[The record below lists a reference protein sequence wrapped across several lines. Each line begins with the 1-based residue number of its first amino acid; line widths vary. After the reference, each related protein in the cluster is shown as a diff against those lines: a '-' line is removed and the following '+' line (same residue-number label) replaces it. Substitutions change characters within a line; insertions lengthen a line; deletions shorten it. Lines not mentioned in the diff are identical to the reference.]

1 MTTNNTLWSRPPG
14 TCHHASVSGS
24 PLTTLTLGVTN
35 DCRHLLGKKSWNV
48 YNSDNIARVKADEAA
63 AAAREAADEQRM
75 QELDAERRAA
85 ILRGRTPP
93 PLPERQASKTSE
105 SRRSGHADERGHIRK
120 RRKLAGEDDTDL
132 DIRMAKSVTARP
144 EHDDKDARV
153 LKLRSTASDAP
164 LQDHAGHIDLF
175 PVDMKDALKR
185 ERNAEAEQEKRKK
198 EKAIESQFT
207 MRFSSAAGR
216 DGVSRPWYTAVHS
229 PKQSA
234 GDKKELSIYEGFVN
248 KDVWGNEDPRRKERE
263 QARISTN
270 DPFAFMQ
277 KAQAQLKKSKQDRK
291 QWAEERSRE
300 LMELRS
306 AQERED
312 RRSRHLKRKRR
323 DVEDSEHGTPK
334 KDSASSRHK
343 HRHTSPS
350 HSRDKREPRT
360 SMHSRDR
367 HEHRESHR
375 SGERRAQSK
384 SRERAGDRH
393 THRHQRTEDFETA
406 FI

>member
-1 MTTNNTLWSRPPG
+1 M
-14 TCHHASVSGS
+14 
-24 PLTTLTLGVTN
+24 PL
-35 DCRHLLGKKSWNV
+35 HLLGKKSWNV

-63 AAAREAADEQRM
+63 AAAREAAEEQRT

-93 PLPERQASKTSE
+93 PLPDRQPAKTAE
-105 SRRSGHADERGHIRK
+105 SRRAGQSDERGHVRK

-132 DIRMAKSVTARP
+132 DIRMAKSITARP
-144 EHDDKDARV
+144 GDDDTDARV

-175 PVDMKDALKR
+175 PVNMKDALKR
-185 ERNAEAEQEKRKK
+185 ERNAEAEKEKRNK
-198 EKAIESQFT
+198 EKASQDQFT

-216 DGVSRPWYTAVHS
+216 DGISRPWYAAVQS
-229 PKQSA
+229 PKQS
-234 GDKKELSIYEGFVN
+234 GQDKKEASIFEGFVN

-263 QARISTN
+263 QARISTS

-323 DVEDSEHGTPK
+323 DVDDSEHGTPK

-350 HSRDKREPRT
+350 HSRDKLEPRT
-360 SMHSRDR
+360 SNRSRDR
-367 HEHRESHR
+367 HEHRSSHR
-375 SGERRAQSK
+375 SDERRAHSK
-384 SRERAGDRH
+384 HRERGGDRH
-393 THRHQRTEDFETA
+393 SHRHQRTEDLEMA

>member
-1 MTTNNTLWSRPPG
+1 
-14 TCHHASVSGS
+14 
-24 PLTTLTLGVTN
+24 
-35 DCRHLLGKKSWNV
+35 
-48 YNSDNIARVKADEAA
+48 
-63 AAAREAADEQRM
+63 
-75 QELDAERRAA
+75 
-85 ILRGRTPP
+85 
-93 PLPERQASKTSE
+93 
-105 SRRSGHADERGHIRK
+105 
-120 RRKLAGEDDTDL
+120 
-132 DIRMAKSVTARP
+132 MAKSVTARP

-185 ERNAEAEQEKRKK
+185 ERAEAEQEKRKK

-216 DGVSRPWYTAVHS
+216 DGVSRPWYAAVHS

-360 SMHSRDR
+360 STHSRDR
-367 HEHRESHR
+367 HEHRSSHR